1 MQGTKVGLPK
11 GGERRGPLR
20 ESHGGR
26 EQEEVAM
33 KGPEEGP
40 SGQLRPACRPWEGRG
55 GRAATGHAF
64 QVEPWVVLEHFVFK
78 HTHGDAHSCPPPVDL
93 CAHKPPRTQLHDVS
107 KKARESFTLQARWVY
122 LASQSVPPLAG

>member
-40 SGQLRPACRPWEGRG
+40 SGQLRPA
-55 GRAATGHAF
+55 
-64 QVEPWVVLEHFVFK
+64 
-78 HTHGDAHSCPPPVDL
+78 
-93 CAHKPPRTQLHDVS
+93 
-107 KKARESFTLQARWVY
+107 
-122 LASQSVPPLAG
+122 